1 MASPTVVVS
10 SNPKSAEFS
19 NVFMYC
25 GLSRE
30 KLCWYMKLILDV
42 QSNCGLASAKILSYL
57 LLTRHSCPSG
67 YVKSAYGQR
76 LGCNA
81 INLTDYCKRKSFVA
95 LTGYDSV
102 FDAYNPKPLK
112 VLLSDCKAQCLKDCT
127 CDGFTYD
134 THTGLCYKT
143 DRVLTLRKVPGKT
156 KLAFVK
162 L

>member
-1 MASPTVVVS
+1 MMSSTIVVVT

-19 NVFMYC
+19 NFMYC
-25 GLSRE
+25 SLSWE
-30 KLCWYMKLILDV
+30 KLCWLKLTLDI
-42 QSNCGLASAKILSYL
+42 QSKCGLASSEILLYL
-57 LLTRHSCPSG
+57 LFTRHSCPRG

-81 INLTDYCKRKSFVA
+81 INSVDKCQRNSFVA
-95 LTGYDSV
+95 LTGYESV

-112 VLLSDCKAQCLKDCT
+112 VLLSDCKAQCLKDCN

-134 THTGLCYKT
+134 TNTGLCYKT
-143 DRVLTLRKVPGKT
+143 DQVLTLRKVPGTT
-156 KLAFVK
+156 KLAYVK